1 MEFLSSAI
9 SGAEVIATIF
19 YAFLGLGLMIVS
31 YIIIDALTP
40 FSLHEELS
48 GKANTAVAIVMGSVM
63 ISLAILIANVINS

>member
-1 MEFLSSAI
+1 MELMGAI
-9 SGAEVIATIF
+9 DGGEVIATIF
-19 YAFLGLGLMIVS
+19 YAFLGLVLMIVS
-31 YIIIDALTP
+31 YIIIDMLTP

>member
-1 MEFLSSAI
+1 MDIGSAI
-9 SGAEVIATIF
+9 SIAEVIATIF
-19 YAFLGLGLMIVS
+19 YAFLGLALMIIS

>member
-1 MEFLSSAI
+1 MDIGSAI
-9 SGAEVIATIF
+9 SIAEVIATVF
-19 YAFLGLGLMIVS
+19 YAFLGLVLMIVS
-31 YIIIDALTP
+31 YVIIDMLTP

>member
-1 MEFLSSAI
+1 MDLGSAI
-9 SGAEVIATIF
+9 SLAEVIATIF
-19 YAFLGLGLMIVS
+19 YAFLGLILMIVS

>member
-1 MEFLSSAI
+1 MDIASAI
-9 SGAEVIATIF
+9 SLNEVIATVF
-19 YAFLGLGLMIVS
+19 YAFLGLVLMIVS